1 MNKNKVNN
9 FAGLDKLSC
18 TRVFAFLISC
28 LQTDSMTGWP
38 TMYRSTHLSAFVP
51 TYVTT
56 FILNSP

>member
-1 MNKNKVNN
+1 MNENKVNN

-28 LQTDSMTGWP
+28 LQTDSMTLSL
-38 TMYRSTHLSAFVP
+38 MYRSPHLSAFVP